1 MYMHQT
7 QTSGQFFDD
16 VISKSTKICLHKIAM
31 PKNEVGS
38 LLGNKLK

>member
-16 VISKSTKICLHKIAM
+16 VICKSTKICLHKIAM